1 MKLLFLSLMGFS
13 VSQPAPASVVT
24 KLVVTNLTAQRAVRS
39 LALSAGQN
47 ARVLSFAAT
56 QENLFEVAQLI
67 ESARVVRQP
76 VQGLTFYGPCII
88 EISIAAGF
96 SPEGFHSAILTLDV
110 DPSPPQQPPILNI
123 PSNAVVIPAD
133 AAGPVTIL
141 LESSVDLVTW
151 NSAQPGTYGTSTTNR
166 FFRVRAIR

>member
-1 MKLLFLSLMGFS
+1 MKLLSLFLMLFAISQS
-13 VSQPAPASVVT
+13 VRASVVT
-24 KLVVTNLTAQRAVRS
+24 NLVVTNLTAQRVSRT
-39 LALSAGQN
+39 LTLSGGQN

-56 QENLFEVAQLI
+56 QVTVFEVAQII
-67 ESARVVRQP
+67 EGARVVREPAQN
-76 VQGLTFYGPCII
+76 LTFYGPCTI
-88 EISIAAGF
+88 ELSVASGLMPDGYY
-96 SPEGFHSAILTLDV
+96 SGILTLDI
-110 DPSPPQQPPILNI
+110 DPAPAQPPPILNI